1 MEDELQNIIK
11 AEMKNISEERKWNRK
26 SDSAI
31 HNGIFFGFIFL
42 FSEKNIGQ

>member
-31 HNGIFFGFIFL
+31 HNGILFGFISL
-42 FSEKNIGQ
+42 FSQKNIGQ